1 VPCERRVRKLY
12 FPPREM
18 YFGCRACHN
27 LTYES
32 AQTHDHRIY
41 LLMRDPVAVI
51 KAVNSDNP
59 DEKIRGLQ
67 AYAKLMG
74 LL

>member
-1 VPCERRVRKLY
+1 
-12 FPPREM
+12 M